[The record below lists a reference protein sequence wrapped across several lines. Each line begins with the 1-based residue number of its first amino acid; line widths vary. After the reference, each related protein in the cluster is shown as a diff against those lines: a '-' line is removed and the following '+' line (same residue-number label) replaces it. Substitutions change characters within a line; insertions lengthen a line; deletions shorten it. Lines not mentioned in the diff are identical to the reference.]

1 VPIEKSSKA
10 VAKRL
15 IWPIVRRLHDWL
27 DQLDE
32 EMATPPQVP
41 FDNTYPWWRYAFHEL
56 LKDELCAR
64 KPMYV
69 WGTVQGAALGKV
81 LGIPRISV
89 MEFGVA
95 GGAGLISLEHIAQR
109 LETMIGIR
117 IDVYGFDTGTGL
129 PKPEDYRD
137 QPNMWFAGQLPMNRD
152 SLTQQL
158 QRASLR
164 LGLVRDTVPQLLRE
178 GPAPVAFVSFD
189 LDLYSSTR
197 DALGLF
203 TAKPES
209 LLPRVV
215 CYFDD
220 ILGHSYG
227 DFTGERLAITEFN
240 QAHEM
245 SKLSPIY
252 GLRYY
257 APRRMRDAAYWD
269 CLYLAHFFQHPL
281 YNELDSI
288 TKAVYTDEKGRDYR
302 LPISSDWQSEIP
314 IGVDATGRGKLTD
327 SAGG

>member
-1 VPIEKSSKA
+1 MPIEKAFRS

-15 IWPIVRRLHDWL
+15 ILPIVGRLRDWL

-32 EMATPPQVP
+32 QLATPPEVP
-41 FDNTYPWWRYAFHEL
+41 FDNNYMWLRHAFHEL

-69 WGTVQGAALGKV
+69 WGIVQGAALGKV

-89 MEFGVA
+89 IEFGVA
-95 GGAGLISLEHIAQR
+95 GGAGLISMEHIAQR
-109 LETMIGIR
+109 VEAMTGMR
-117 IDVYGFDTGTGL
+117 IDVYGFDTGAGL

-137 QPNMWFAGQLPMNRD
+137 QPNMWFEGQLPMNRD
-152 SLTQQL
+152 TLGKQL

-164 LGLVRDTVPQLLRE
+164 LGLVRETVPQLLGE

-197 DALGLF
+197 DALTLF
-203 TAKPES
+203 TAKQEC

-220 ILGHSYG
+220 IMGHSYS
-227 DFTGERLAITEFN
+227 DFSGERLAITEFN
-240 QAHEM
+240 QAQET

-257 APRRMRDAAYWD
+257 APRRMRDAGYWD
-269 CLYLAHFFQHPL
+269 CLYLAHFFDHPL

-288 TKAVYTDEKGRDYR
+288 MKSVYTDDRGRDYR
-302 LPISSDWQSEIP
+302 LRVSSDWQSEIP
-314 IGVDATGRGKLTD
+314 L
-327 SAGG
+327 